1 MMATHTPPSELI
13 QAYVDAFN
21 RHDLERQLAVLH
33 PDVEHEINEGP
44 TEIGIAAFR
53 RFKEKMNVHYR
64 EQLRDVRVYGDA
76 DSGACEFICEGEYLV
91 CDDGLPAAH
100 GQRYS
105 IRAAFFVSAAEG
117 KISRMTSYYNLK
129 NWIDAV
135 SA

>member
-1 MMATHTPPSELI
+1 MASHASPSQLI

-21 RHDLERQLAVLH
+21 RHDLEGQLAVLH
-33 PDVEHEINEGP
+33 ADIEHEINEGP
-44 TEIGIAAFR
+44 TEAGIDLFR

-64 EQLRDVRVYGDA
+64 EQLRDVRVYGDE
-76 DSGACEFICEGEYLV
+76 DSGTCEFICEGEYLV
-91 CDDGLPAAH
+91 TDEGLPPAK
-100 GQRYS
+100 GQRYA
-105 IRAAFFVSAAEG
+105 IRAAFFVSVSEG